1 MSTGSTLYGRRLAL
15 IGLGLLFL
23 AGLAWP
29 APARAQTKVELRL
42 GHGNPVDTPVDRGVK
57 RLAELVAERSGGTIV
72 LRTYAMSLGNENQ
85 LIEGLQTGAVDMA
98 ANVAPSF
105 GTVLPL
111 SNVLG
116 ILYLFRD
123 LDHMQKVMRG
133 PVGARISTALLE
145 KWKIHVI
152 DQSWYFGTR
161 QLSSNRPVTKP
172 EDLRGMKVR
181 VLPVPIYTAA
191 WRALGAT
198 PTPIPFPDL
207 FAAIQNN
214 LVDAQENPLPN
225 IKGAGFHLLHKHL
238 TLTSHIISSWVVSIS
253 DSAYQR
259 LTPEQ
264 HRIIAQAVKD
274 AGAYQD
280 KLALDSEEAILK
292 EWQQSGAMTVYVPD
306 RAAFKARVAKL
317 PAEFEGGILNEM
329 YGLIQN
335 VK

>member
-1 MSTGSTLYGRRLAL
+1 MSTRSSLRNRLAP
-15 IGLGLLFL
+15 IGLALLLVSMFWISS
-23 AGLAWP
+23 AH
-29 APARAQTKVELRL
+29 AQAKIELRL

-57 RLAELVAERSGGTIV
+57 RLAELVSERSGGTIMI
-72 LRTYAMSLGNENQ
+72 RTYAMSLGNENQ

-123 LDHMQKVMRG
+123 VDHMQKVMRG
-133 PVGARISTALLE
+133 DVGARISNALLE
-145 KWKIHVI
+145 KSKIHVL

-161 QLSSNRPVTKP
+161 QLTSNRPVTKP
-172 EDLRGMKVR
+172 EDLQGMKVR
-181 VLPVPIYTAA
+181 VLPVPIYMSA

-198 PTPIPFPDL
+198 PTPIAFPDL
-207 FAAIQNN
+207 FSAIQNN

-225 IKGAGFHLLHKHL
+225 IKGGGFQLLHKHL
-238 TLTSHIISSWVVSIS
+238 TLTAHIISSWVVSVS
-253 DSAYQR
+253 DNTYKR

-264 HRIIAQAVKD
+264 LKLITQAVKD
-274 AGAYQD
+274 AGTYQD
-280 KLALDSEEAILK
+280 KLMVESEESILK
-292 EWQQSGAMTVYVPD
+292 EWQQGGVLTVHTVD
-306 RAAFKARVAKL
+306 RSAFKAKVAKL
-317 PAEFEGGILNEM
+317 PAEFQGGILNEM
-329 YGLIQN
+329 YGLIQD

>member
-1 MSTGSTLYGRRLAL
+1 MSWITS
-15 IGLGLLFL
+15 
-23 AGLAWP
+23 
-29 APARAQTKVELRL
+29 ARAQAKIELRL

-57 RLAELVAERSGGTIV
+57 RLSELVNERSGGTITV
-72 LRTYAMSLGNENQ
+72 RTYAMSLGNENQ

-116 ILYLFRD
+116 ILYLYRD
-123 LDHMQKVMRG
+123 VDHMQKVMRG
-133 PVGARISTALLE
+133 DVGGRISAALLE
-145 KWKIHVI
+145 KTKIHVI

-161 QLSSNRPVTKP
+161 QLTSNRPVTKP
-172 EDLRGMKVR
+172 EDLQGMKVR
-181 VLPVPIYTAA
+181 VLPVPIYMSA

-198 PTPIPFPDL
+198 PTPIAFPDL
-207 FAAIQNN
+207 FSAIQNN

-225 IKGAGFHLLHKHL
+225 IKGAGFQLLHKHL
-238 TLTSHIISSWVVSIS
+238 TLTGHIISSWVVSMS
-253 DSAYQR
+253 DNTYKR

-264 HRIIAQAVKD
+264 HKIIAQAVKD

-280 KLALDSEEAILK
+280 KLALESEEAFLK
-292 EWQQSGAMTVYVPD
+292 EWQQGSVMTVHVVD
-306 RAAFKARVAKL
+306 RGAFKAKVAKL
-317 PAEFEGGILNEM
+317 PQDFQGGILNEM
-329 YGLIQN
+329 YGLIQD

>member
-1 MSTGSTLYGRRLAL
+1 MGSRLRNSRRALIALAL
-15 IGLGLLFL
+15 LVVSISFITS
-23 AGLAWP
+23 
-29 APARAQTKVELRL
+29 ARAQAKIELRL
-42 GHGNPVDTPVDRGVK
+42 GHGVAVDTPVDRGVK
-57 RLAELVAERSGGTIV
+57 RLAELVNERSGGTIV
-72 LRTYAMSLGNENQ
+72 VRTYAMSLGNENQ

-123 LDHMQKVMRG
+123 VDHMQKVMRG
-133 PVGARISTALLE
+133 DVGRRISSALLE
-145 KWKIHVI
+145 KLKIHVI

-161 QLSSNRPVTKP
+161 QLTSNRPVTKP
-172 EDLRGMKVR
+172 EDLQGMKVR
-181 VLPVPIYTAA
+181 VLPVPIYMSG

-207 FAAIQNN
+207 FTAIQNN
-214 LVDAQENPLPN
+214 LVDAQENPLSN
-225 IKGAGFHLLHKHL
+225 IKSAGFQLLHKHL
-238 TLTSHIISSWVVSIS
+238 TLTSHIISSWVIS
-253 DSAYQR
+253 MSDNAYQR

-264 HRIIAQAVKD
+264 HKIIAQAVKD

-280 KLALDSEEAILK
+280 KLELESEEAILK
-292 EWQQSGAMTVYVPD
+292 EWQQGKVMTVHTVD
-306 RAAFKARVAKL
+306 REAFKAKVAKL
-317 PAEFEGGILNEM
+317 PAEFQGGILNEM
-329 YGLIQN
+329 YGLIQA